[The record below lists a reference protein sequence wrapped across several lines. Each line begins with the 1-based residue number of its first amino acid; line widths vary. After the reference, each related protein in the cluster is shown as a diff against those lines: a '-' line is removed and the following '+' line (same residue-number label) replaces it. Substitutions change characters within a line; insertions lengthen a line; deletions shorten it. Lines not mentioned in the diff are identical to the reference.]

1 MQSSLNASC
10 ICIYMLFIRST
21 AWRFRRRKVL
31 RMAPSPQRRRARR
44 RAQQHHCS
52 ITLAVTHTIPSAR
65 WQDSLDEGNRLRR
78 QRSFRRSWTCT
89 GSWHSKCRETWTT
102 HVIAFAFAFD
112 FCRASSM
119 SSFLPVR
126 RLSPVVAFPDVHAV
140 SQDSQLA
147 SRPKRG
153 ALEGSDH
160 ARSHVAAPGC
170 LSDM

>member
-1 MQSSLNASC
+1 
-10 ICIYMLFIRST
+10 MLFIRST

-31 RMAPSPQRRRARR
+31 RMAPSPQRRRARQ
-44 RAQQHHCS
+44 RAQQHHFGRDPHHPKC
-52 ITLAVTHTIPSAR
+52 TLPGQPWR
-65 WQDSLDEGNRLRR
+65 LCEGNRLRR

-126 RLSPVVAFPDVHAV
+126 RLSPDSFFKYSFLQVFYAAMPRSLRVMRDTALPCQAGRTVTRTLQLHVLCRGNFPA
-140 SQDSQLA
+140 
-147 SRPKRG
+147 
-153 ALEGSDH
+153 
-160 ARSHVAAPGC
+160 C
-170 LSDM
+170 L